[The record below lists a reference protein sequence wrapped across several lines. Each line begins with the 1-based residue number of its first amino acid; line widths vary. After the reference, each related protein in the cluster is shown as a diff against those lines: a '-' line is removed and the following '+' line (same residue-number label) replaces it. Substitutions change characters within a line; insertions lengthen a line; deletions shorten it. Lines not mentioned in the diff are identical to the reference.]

1 MEATLA
7 PAGANERTRGHAPR
21 WFLAAVLV
29 LSFAGVATRVAMVAF
44 VHEPSQPGFLV
55 DYDPIFYSRQANLV
69 ADGEGFIA
77 PYLLDAQGN
86 GPHRPSAGHPPL
98 LVVVLA
104 AATKLGAR
112 SFGAHRVVVAL
123 IGAAVVPVLA
133 FVGAELGGW
142 RTGVIAAALA
152 AVYPN
157 LWLYDGLLMPEA
169 LAGLLIALA
178 LLVSVR
184 YVRTGRRSWLIGLG
198 VIIGLGALTRGE
210 LLLLVPLL
218 VWPLCLA
225 RRRQP
230 VRERLQVA
238 VLATVVAGVVIAPW
252 AIYNLQRFE
261 KPVFIS
267 TAQDTTTGGAN
278 CDAVYHGSAIGAWSD
293 QCFADILSRNLE
305 ESVAASEIRAR
316 TDHYVAGHLSRVPL
330 VALARFGRTWDLFKQ
345 SSNVTLGELQ
355 RRPRVWSW
363 IALAM
368 YAVLVV
374 LACVGGYL
382 LRRDPALFP
391 LLAMPVL
398 VTLTGVLFW
407 GNPRFRR
414 PAELVIV
421 VLAAVAIDAVIAR
434 GNPTPAAS
442 T

>member
-1 MEATLA
+1 VEAILA
-7 PAGANERTRGHAPR
+7 PAGADARSFRHAPR

-29 LSFAGVATRVAMVAF
+29 LSFVGLATRIAMVAF
-44 VHEPSQPGFLV
+44 VHEPAQPGFLV
-55 DYDPIFYSRQANLV
+55 DYDPIFYSQQANLV
-69 ADGEGFIA
+69 ADGHGFIA

-123 IGAAVVPVLA
+123 LGAAVVPVLA
-133 FVGAELGGW
+133 LLGAELGGW
-142 RTGVIAAALA
+142 RTGVIAAAIA

-169 LAGLLIALA
+169 LAGLLVALA

-184 YVRTGRRSWLIGLG
+184 FVRTGRRSLLIWLG

-210 LLLLVPLL
+210 LLFLVPLL
-218 VWPLCLA
+218 VFPICLA
-225 RRRQP
+225 RRQQSVP
-230 VRERLQVA
+230 ERLR
-238 VLATVVAGVVIAPW
+238 LAGLAAVVAALVIAPW
-252 AIYNLQRFE
+252 AIYNVQRFE

-267 TAQDTTTGGAN
+267 TAQDTTIGGAN
-278 CDAVYHGSAIGAWSD
+278 CDVVYHGSSIGAWSD
-293 QCFADILSRNLE
+293 QCFSDILNRNLE
-305 ESVAASEIRAR
+305 ESVAASEIRSRSA
-316 TDHYVAGHLSRVPL
+316 HYVAGHTGRLPL
-330 VALARFGRTWDLFKQ
+330 VALARFGRTWDLFKPA
-345 SSNVTLGELQ
+345 SNVTLGELQ

-368 YAVLVV
+368 YGVLVV
-374 LACVGGYL
+374 LACLGGYRS
-382 LRRDPALFP
+382 RRDPALLP

-421 VLAAVAIDAVIAR
+421 VLAAVAIDAFAGR
-434 GNPTPAAS
+434 GEPVPVDAA
-442 T
+442 